1 MAVKKQKFVDKAYLR
16 EFFKNSVKEMP
27 LVTGYCGIEGTE
39 DNTIVGAINELNS
52 RPIGQIL
59 LTNEGLP
66 TTGAK
71 KNVIYLKP
79 KTGTHTLGDAYDE
92 YINVGTED
100 SPVWESLKGGGGDAF
115 SPTANVVKT
124 GNKSTITITDKDG
137 TTTVDV
143 LDGESGV
150 YVGDEI
156 PADDSKYN
164 VWVDTDDEPIA
175 TKSFTIIYEDDTQ
188 EVLNLFCDN

>member
-59 LTNEGLP
+59 LGDEELP
-66 TTGAK
+66 TTDAK

-79 KTGTHTLGDAYDE
+79 KTGSHIQGDAYDE
-92 YINVGTED
+92 YINVGTEK
-100 SPVWESLKGGGGDAF
+100 SPVWESLKGGGD
-115 SPTANVVKT
+115 N
-124 GNKSTITITDKDG
+124 
-137 TTTVDV
+137 
-143 LDGESGV
+143 
-150 YVGDEI
+150 
-156 PADDSKYN
+156 
-164 VWVDTDDEPIA
+164 EPIT

-188 EVLNLFCDN
+188 ETLNLYCDN

>member
-27 LVTGYCGIEGTE
+27 LVTGYCDMEG
-39 DNTIVGAINELNS
+39 NTIVGAINELNS
-52 RPIGQIL
+52 RKIYETIPANG
-59 LTNEGLP
+59 NLP
-66 TTGAK
+66 TAGAK

-79 KTGTHTLGDAYDE
+79 KTGSHTLGDAYDE

-137 TTTVDV
+137 TTTADV
-143 LDGESGV
+143 LDGEDGEPGV
-150 YVGDEI
+150 YIGAET
-156 PADDSKYN
+156 PSDDDIK
-164 VWVDTDDEPIA
+164 VWIDT
-175 TKSFTIIYEDDTQ
+175 SDDTTSPV
-188 EVLNLFCDN
+188 ETLTFEMMDGTIKTVTVATI

>member
-27 LVTGYCGIEGTE
+27 LVTEYCDMEG
-39 DNTIVGAINELNS
+39 NTIVGAINELNS

-59 LTNEGLP
+59 LTNEELP

-92 YINVGTED
+92 YINVGSED
-100 SPVWESLKGGGGDAF
+100 SPVWESLKGDVTGG
-115 SPTANVVKT
+115 
-124 GNKSTITITDKDG
+124 KDE
-137 TTTVDV
+137 VF
-143 LDGESGV
+143 
-150 YVGDEI
+150 VGPEI
-156 PADDSKYN
+156 PVNDSDYKI
-164 VWVDTDDEPIA
+164 WVDTDEEMAESVEEAPKDGNPYLRKDGA
-175 TKSFTIIYEDDTQ
+175 WVRVKKTPMNAVLKSLKTH
-188 EVLNLFCDN
+188 